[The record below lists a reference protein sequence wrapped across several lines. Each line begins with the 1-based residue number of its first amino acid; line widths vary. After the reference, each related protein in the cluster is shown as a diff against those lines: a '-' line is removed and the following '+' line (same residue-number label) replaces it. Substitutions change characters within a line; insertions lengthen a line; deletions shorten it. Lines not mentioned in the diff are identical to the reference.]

1 MTALRFCLLL
11 AVSLTPVATAHAP
24 EAQRYRLEYW
34 NSQQFDF
41 SVIGQP
47 VQRVGF
53 GYTTWLRVGVAES
66 LPERRRLTMVV
77 DSAHLMQG
85 SLVPLPVESLG
96 GASWT
101 GLLRP
106 DGRLDSWRA
115 EQDRPGA
122 GHLRTLLWQFYPR
135 VARPLTLGSAWTD
148 SVEHRFAEI
157 NGAVT
162 FRIITRYRAD
172 SIEAIAGR
180 DALRLSADILWSQT
194 ADLQFTRGTGTMNGV
209 GHGVGR
215 YYIAADDGL
224 YLAGESVVVSDL
236 ILSRPGAGD
245 VPVHDSSHTR
255 VFLGPASDRP

>member
-1 MTALRFCLLL
+1 MIPPRFFLPL
-11 AVSLTPVATAHAP
+11 AAILAFSGPSHAP
-24 EAQRYRLEYW
+24 EAQLYRLEYW

-53 GYTTWLRVGVAES
+53 GYTAWLRVGLAES
-66 LPERRRLTMVV
+66 LPERRRLTMEV
-77 DSAHLMQG
+77 DSAHLTQG

-106 DGRLDSWRA
+106 DGRLESWTA
-115 EQDRPGA
+115 EKDRPAA
-122 GHLRTLLWQFYPR
+122 GHLRTLLWHFYPR

-148 SVEHRFAEI
+148 TVEHRFAEI

-162 FRIITRYRAD
+162 FRIITKYRAD
-172 SIEAIAGR
+172 SVEAITGR

-194 ADLQFTRGTGTMNGV
+194 ADLQFTRGIGTMNGV

-215 YYIAADDGL
+215 YYIAADDGV

-245 VPVHDSSHTR
+245 VPIHDSSHTR
-255 VFLGPASDRP
+255 VFLGP